1 MIDNYPAVNF
11 HFAVGFELFPQSPRD
26 IMFQEVSGL
35 NVDVEMEE
43 IKEGGENRFV
53 HQLPTR
59 TKYNDLVLK
68 RGILLG
74 SGVTE
79 WIRSGIEDFD
89 YQPINVLVSLLNAQH
104 LPLNSWYV
112 VNAIPKKW
120 ETSSFN
126 AMNGEVV
133 VETLTLGYQYF
144 KTISL

>member
-1 MIDNYPAVNF
+1 
-11 HFAVGFELFPQSPRD
+11 
-26 IMFQEVSGL
+26 MFQEVSGL

>member
-11 HFAVGFELFPQSPRD
+11 HFIVGFELFPQSPRD
-26 IMFQEVSGL
+26 VMFQEVSGL

-59 TKYNDLVLK
+59 TKYSDLVLK
-68 RGILLG
+68 RGILID

-79 WIRSGIEDFD
+79 WIKSGVEDFE
-89 YQPINVLVSLLNAQH
+89 YQPINLLISLLNAEH
-104 LPLNSWYV
+104 IPLTSWHV
-112 VNAIPKKW
+112 TNAIPKKW
-120 ETSSFN
+120 EVSSFN

-133 VETLTLGYQYF
+133 VETITLGYQYF
-144 KTISL
+144 KTISI